1 MKSAYKRPLLFCCT
15 TLFLLTLTSCT
26 ISSQYIKT
34 DAQGQVTRLQRDL
47 HVEGVHYKVDAELT
61 AALTLDNTG
70 NEILA
75 LPEQSY
81 IHINSTS
88 YKLSFVSEDSKTKSG
103 LSLNGQAVSDSS
115 QSRQQ
120 IKQLTLILFRNTP
133 VDAKGRVKTLL
144 AYQGADKVLDEI
156 RLITDQETKKL
167 YITELAKQA
176 VLTEQQQLQLI
187 HNSSTIQSDYDLTEL
202 LLSLLMTAPQQQD
215 VQKAILQASLRINSD
230 YDKRRL
236 MSRLAQAQ
244 SSFDL
249 SLILQVSQDIESDYE
264 LGQLLQQIAPQ
275 VRNDEVLGAVLNAAK
290 TMESSY
296 ELQQVLSV
304 LPFEFFTQV
313 QNERVIAT
321 AASIIESDYELANT
335 LIALLRRSKEP
346 QALQSAVTAALNTI
360 SNDSDKVRVFELYYS
375 AR

>member
-1 MKSAYKRPLLFCCT
+1 MKSAYKRSLLFCYT
-15 TLFLLTLTSCT
+15 TLLLLTLTSCT
-26 ISSQYIKT
+26 FNSQYIKT
-34 DAQGQVTRLQRDL
+34 DAQGQLTHLQRDL
-47 HVEGVHYKVDAELT
+47 HVEGVHYKVEAKLT
-61 AALTLDNTG
+61 ADLTLDNTG

-81 IHINSTS
+81 IHISS
-88 YKLSFVSEDSKTKSG
+88 ARGKLSFVSEHSNTKSD
-103 LSLNGQAVSDSS
+103 LTLNGQSVSDSP

-120 IKQLTLILFRNTP
+120 IKQLTLIVFRNTP
-133 VDAKGRVKTLL
+133 VNAKGRVKTLL

-156 RLITDQETKKL
+156 SLITDQETKKL
-167 YITELAKQA
+167 YITYLAKQA

-187 HNSSTIQSDYDLTEL
+187 HNTSTIQSDYDLTEL
-202 LLSLLMTAPQQQD
+202 LLSLPMTAPQLQD

-244 SSFDL
+244 NGFNL
-249 SLILQVSQDIESDYE
+249 SLILQASQDIESDYE

-275 VRNDEVLGAVLNAAK
+275 VRNDEVLGAVFGAAK

-296 ELQQVLSV
+296 ELQQALSV
-304 LPFEFFTQV
+304 LPFEFFTLS

-335 LIALLRRSKEP
+335 LIALLSRAKEP